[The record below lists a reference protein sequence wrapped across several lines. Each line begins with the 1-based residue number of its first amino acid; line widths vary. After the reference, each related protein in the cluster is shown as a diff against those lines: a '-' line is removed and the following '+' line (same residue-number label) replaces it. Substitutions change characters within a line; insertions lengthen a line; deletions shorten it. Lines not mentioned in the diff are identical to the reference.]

1 MSIVKTLKHIN
12 PYNRYFLYPMQA
24 AVNEYEQR
32 MERKAANRVAGQNEN
47 DNEAKASSDT
57 ATTNPAENTINESV
71 NEVNNGTTE
80 TSEATET
87 SEKKSDCGHRKHH
100 HKHHHSKH
108 HSDKDIF
115 SFMKKKAKSEHKA
128 EEPETKDE
136 KVVAEE
142 PAKETPVK
150 QAEDKPKKEKKSSSK
165 KFGKKN
171 HHKHSK
177 KPNDE
182 KPVEEE
188 STEEVVCE
196 QPVEEIVCEQPVEEP
211 TSEKQEN
218 AEAECPTESIPE
230 QEVKSEE
237 QEKAEAE
244 CPVEPA
250 GAEKIAS
257 GDTNVINNA
266 STEAAKNNPAFIQE
280 ETDGIDFSSLGGT
293 RVGYDMMT
301 DSLPTNRNPYNPLF
315 DTSGTPITE
324 YVPRQPVQ
332 NPIQQPVQVPPQ
344 QHNFNPVFNMMQ
356 GAANPAMAGFTPNP
370 MPGMN
375 TYGNMLQQQEAN
387 TDQSYNPAAGFG
399 RHKNDHPPK
408 PKIEK
413 PIKAEPDSVDVD
425 VPDVAE
431 AFVTQKPP
439 KKEMSDLECISD
451 IPKSS
456 PSDELPASIFPN
468 NESFYTRYPDLKV
481 IENIALKHGYQVCFV
496 MTPSQLIR
504 CYVYTIDGNNIPA
517 KGFTIDPG
525 HMYDGR
531 WKIFPVIANVYEGVI
546 PYHMYDRNV
555 VKGNKKVR
563 GPLHEEFIRDLIVGG
578 IQAVTTKPMYSNDE
592 ISLNSVIAL
601 ITINKP
607 HVSNDERK
615 YIRKRLMDLYK
626 SGAFDMYQNIR
637 FKMVDFDKQSKTI
650 LLDNIGTP
658 KYYGTKADPNA
669 EQIQIKITQKNFQV
683 LKGENL
689 IPTEEK

>member
-1 MSIVKTLKHIN
+1 MSIAKTLKFIN

-47 DNEAKASSDT
+47 NNEANASSDT
-57 ATTNPAENTINESV
+57 ATTNPVENTINESV
-71 NEVNNGTTE
+71 NEVNNGTTV

-87 SEKKSDCGHRKHH
+87 SEKKSKCDHKKQHH

-108 HSDKDIF
+108 HHSGKDIF
-115 SFMKKKAKSEHKA
+115 AFMKKKETASNIKA
-128 EEPETKDE
+128 EESETKDE
-136 KVVAEE
+136 KAVAEE
-142 PAKETPVK
+142 SVDETSTNQV
-150 QAEDKPKKEKKSSSK
+150 EDKPKKEKKSSSK

-177 KPNDE
+177 KPEDE
-182 KPVEEE
+182 PPAEEK
-188 STEEVVCE
+188 STEEA
-196 QPVEEIVCEQPVEEP
+196 VCEQPVEEP
-211 TSEKQEN
+211 IS
-218 AEAECPTESIPE
+218 E

-244 CPVEPA
+244 CPAEPA

-257 GDTNVINNA
+257 GDTNVVNNA

-280 ETDGIDFSSLGGT
+280 ETDGIDFSALGGT
-293 RVGYDMMT
+293 RIGYDMMT
-301 DSLPTNRNPYNPLF
+301 DSPPVNRNPYNPLF
-315 DTSGTPITE
+315 DTNGTPMTG
-324 YVPRQPVQ
+324 YTPQQPVQ
-332 NPIQQPVQVPPQ
+332 NPVQ
-344 QHNFNPVFNMMQ
+344 QHNFNPAFNMMH
-356 GAANPAMAGFTPNP
+356 GTTNPAMAGFTPNP

-387 TDQSYNPAAGFG
+387 TDQPYNPAAGFG

-408 PKIEK
+408 PKAEK
-413 PIKAEPDSVDVD
+413 PAKAEPDKVDLD
-425 VPDVAE
+425 APDVAE
-431 AFVTQKPP
+431 AFVTQKAP
-439 KKEMSDLECISD
+439 KKEMSDLEFISD
-451 IPKSS
+451 IPKPG
-456 PSDELPASIFPN
+456 PSDELPASIFPS
-468 NESFYTRYPDLKV
+468 NESFYTRYPDLKT
-481 IENIALKHGYQVCFV
+481 IENIALKHGYQVCFD
-496 MTPSQLIR
+496 MTPSQLIH
-504 CYVYTIDGNNIPA
+504 CFIYTIDGNNIPA

-531 WKIFPVIANVYEGVI
+531 WKIFPVIANVYEGAI

-592 ISLNSVIAL
+592 VSLNSIVAM

-637 FKMVDFDKQSKTI
+637 FKMVSFDKQTKTI
-650 LLDNIGTP
+650 LLDNVGTP

-689 IPTEEK
+689 IPTEEN

>member
-1 MSIVKTLKHIN
+1 MSIAKTLKHIN

-57 ATTNPAENTINESV
+57 ATTNPAENTINESI
-71 NEVNNGTTE
+71 NEVNNGTTA

-87 SEKKSDCGHRKHH
+87 SEKKSDCGHKKHH

-115 SFMKKKAKSEHKA
+115 SFMKKKTKSEHKA
-128 EEPETKDE
+128 EESETKDE

-142 PAKETPVK
+142 PAEETSAK
-150 QAEDKPKKEKKSSSK
+150 QVENKPKKEKKSSSK

-177 KPNDE
+177 NPDDDKPA
-182 KPVEEE
+182 KEE
-188 STEEVVCE
+188 SAEEVVCE
-196 QPVEEIVCEQPVEEP
+196 QPVEEP
-211 TSEKQEN
+211 TSKQE
-218 AEAECPTESIPE
+218 E
-230 QEVKSEE
+230 KSEE

-244 CPVEPA
+244 CPAEPA
-250 GAEKIAS
+250 GAEKITS
-257 GDTNVINNA
+257 GDTSVVNNA
-266 STEAAKNNPAFIQE
+266 STEAAKSNPTFIQE
-280 ETDGIDFSSLGGT
+280 ETDGIDFSALGGT
-293 RVGYDMMT
+293 RIGYDMMT
-301 DSLPTNRNPYNPLF
+301 DSPPVNYNPYNPLF
-315 DTSGTPITE
+315 DISGTPVIETI
-324 YVPRQPVQ
+324 PQQPMQ
-332 NPIQQPVQVPPQ
+332 NPVQQPVQPTQ
-344 QHNFNPVFNMMQ
+344 QHNFNPAFNMMQ
-356 GAANPAMAGFTPNP
+356 NMNPAMAGFTPNP

-408 PKIEK
+408 PKTEK
-413 PIKAEPDSVDVD
+413 PVKAEPDKVDLD
-425 VPDVAE
+425 APDVAE

-439 KKEMSDLECISD
+439 KKEMSDLELISD
-451 IPKSS
+451 IPKPG
-456 PSDELPASIFPN
+456 PSDELPASAFPS

-496 MTPSQLIR
+496 MTPSQLIQ
-504 CYVYTIDGNNIPA
+504 CFVYTIDAINIPA

-531 WKIFPVIANVYEGVI
+531 WKIFPVIANVYEGVT
-546 PYHMYDRNV
+546 PYHMYDRNI

-592 ISLNSVIAL
+592 VSLNSVVAL

-650 LLDNIGTP
+650 LLDNVGTP

-669 EQIQIKITQKNFQV
+669 EQIQIRITQKNFQV

>member
-1 MSIVKTLKHIN
+1 MSIAKNLKHIN

-47 DNEAKASSDT
+47 NNEAKASSDT
-57 ATTNPAENTINESV
+57 ATTNSAENTVNKSV
-71 NEVNNGTTE
+71 NEVNNGTTA

-87 SEKKSDCGHRKHH
+87 SEKKSECGHKKHHKHH
-100 HKHHHSKH
+100 HKHHHSKDH
-108 HSDKDIF
+108 HSGKDIF
-115 SFMKKKAKSEHKA
+115 AFMKKKEKAEHKV
-128 EEPETKDE
+128 EEPETKNE

-142 PAKETPVK
+142 PAEETSVK
-150 QAEDKPKKEKKSSSK
+150 QVENKPKKKKSSSK
-165 KFGKKN
+165 KFGKKD
-171 HHKHSK
+171 HHKDSK
-177 KPNDE
+177 KPEDKKPAEE
-182 KPVEEE
+182 KPV
-188 STEEVVCE
+188 EEVVCE
-196 QPVEEIVCEQPVEEP
+196 QPVEEF
-211 TSEKQEN
+211 TSEQE
-218 AEAECPTESIPE
+218 T
-230 QEVKSEE
+230 KSEE

-244 CPVEPA
+244 CPAEPV
-250 GAEKIAS
+250 GAEKIVS
-257 GDTNVINNA
+257 GDTNVVNNA
-266 STEAAKNNPAFIQE
+266 STEAAKGNPTFIQE
-280 ETDGIDFSSLGGT
+280 ETDGIDFSALGGT
-293 RVGYDMMT
+293 RIGYDMMT
-301 DSLPTNRNPYNPLF
+301 DAPPVNRNPYNPLF
-315 DTSGTPITE
+315 DISGTP
-324 YVPRQPVQ
+324 VPGTIPQQPMQNPVQ
-332 NPIQQPVQVPPQ
+332 QPAQVPPQ
-344 QHNFNPVFNMMQ
+344 QHNFNPAFNIMKDM
-356 GAANPAMAGFTPNP
+356 NPAMAGLTPNP

-408 PKIEK
+408 PKVEK
-413 PIKAEPDSVDVD
+413 PIKAEPDKVDLD
-425 VPDVAE
+425 APDVAE

-439 KKEMSDLECISD
+439 KKEMSDLEFISD
-451 IPKSS
+451 IPKPA
-456 PSDELPASIFPN
+456 PSDELPVSIFPG
-468 NESFYTRYPDLKV
+468 NESFYTRYPDLKA

-496 MTPSQLIR
+496 MTPSQLIH
-504 CYVYTIDGNNIPA
+504 CFIYDINGINIPA

-531 WKIFPVIANVYEGVI
+531 WKIFPVIANVYEGVT

-555 VKGNKKVR
+555 VKGTKKVR
-563 GPLHEEFIRDLIVGG
+563 GPLHEEFIRDIIVGG

-592 ISLNSVIAL
+592 VSLNSVVAL

-637 FKMVDFDKQSKTI
+637 FKMVSFDKQNKTI
-650 LLDNIGTP
+650 LLDNVGTP

-689 IPTEEK
+689 IPVEEK

>member
-1 MSIVKTLKHIN
+1 MSIAKTLKHIN

-47 DNEAKASSDT
+47 NNEANASSDT
-57 ATTNPAENTINESV
+57 ATANPAENTVNESV
-71 NEVNNGTTE
+71 NEVNNGTTA
-80 TSEATET
+80 TSETTET
-87 SEKKSDCGHRKHH
+87 SEKKSDCGHKKHH

-108 HSDKDIF
+108 HHSDKNIF
-115 SFMKKKAKSEHKA
+115 SFMKRKAKSEHKA

-136 KVVAEE
+136 KVVTEE
-142 PAKETPVK
+142 PAEETSAK
-150 QAEDKPKKEKKSSSK
+150 QVENKPKKEKKSSSK

-177 KPNDE
+177 KPDDE
-182 KPVEEE
+182 KPAEEE
-188 STEEVVCE
+188 FTEEVVCE
-196 QPVEEIVCEQPVEEP
+196 QPVEEP
-211 TSEKQEN
+211 TSEQE
-218 AEAECPTESIPE
+218 E
-230 QEVKSEE
+230 KSEE

-244 CPVEPA
+244 CPAEPA

-266 STEAAKNNPAFIQE
+266 STEAAKSNPTFIQE
-280 ETDGIDFSSLGGT
+280 ETDGIDFSALGGT
-293 RVGYDMMT
+293 RIGYDMMT
-301 DSLPTNRNPYNPLF
+301 DAPPVNRNPYNPLF
-315 DTSGTPITE
+315 DISGTPVSETI
-324 YVPRQPVQ
+324 P
-332 NPIQQPVQVPPQ
+332 QQPVQASSQ
-344 QHNFNPVFNMMQ
+344 QHTFNPAFNMMQ
-356 GAANPAMAGFTPNP
+356 GMNPAMAGFTPNP

-387 TDQSYNPAAGFG
+387 ADQSYNPAVGFG
-399 RHKNDHPPK
+399 RHRNDHPPK
-408 PKIEK
+408 PKAEK
-413 PIKAEPDSVDVD
+413 PIKAEPDKVDLD
-425 VPDVAE
+425 APDVAE

-439 KKEMSDLECISD
+439 KKEMSDLEFISD
-451 IPKSS
+451 IPKPA
-456 PSDELPASIFPN
+456 PSDELPASIFPG
-468 NESFYTRYPDLKV
+468 NESFYTRYPDLKT
-481 IENIALKHGYQVCFV
+481 IENIALKYGYQVCFV

-504 CYVYTIDGNNIPA
+504 CYIYDINGNNIPA

-531 WKIFPVIANVYEGVI
+531 WKIFPVIANVYEGVT
-546 PYHMYDRNV
+546 PYHMYDRNI

-563 GPLHEEFIRDLIVGG
+563 GPLHEEFIRDIIVGG

-592 ISLNSVIAL
+592 VGLNSVVAL

-637 FKMVDFDKQSKTI
+637 FKMVSFDKQSKTI
-650 LLDNIGTP
+650 LLNNIGTP

-689 IPTEEK
+689 IPVEEK